1 MPIRNYMGKRIKKGI
16 IASPGI
22 KIGKAIV
29 FHGDE
34 VKIPKYHIE
43 EDQLI
48 DEINRFGEA
57 VEKTAREIIEIQ
69 EKIANENF
77 NDLAEIFSTHLMA
90 VEDPIFIARV
100 RQKIIDEKRNSEWVI
115 NDISIE
121 LITTLNKIEDEYLKE
136 RIVDISDINKR
147 LIGNLQ
153 KKKKMNLSDI
163 TENSIIFAP
172 NLTPSETALLNR
184 EHTLAFVTDHGGK
197 TSHTA
202 IMARSMDIPAIVG
215 MGDIT
220 SYVKSGDLVIVDAVH
235 GEVII
240 NPSKEEID
248 EYIKYQHDMKVIE
261 DELAQLTSLPSKTLD
276 NIEIRIY
283 GNIEISEEMDTIKS
297 HGAHGIGLFRSEFL
311 FLDKSLP
318 NEETQFYQYKNVA
331 DFFYPQPVTIRT
343 LDYGGDKIYGAMR
356 APKEMNPFLGC
367 RSIRFSL
374 KNQGIFK
381 TQLRAILR
389 ASTGKNIK
397 IMYPMIST
405 LDELLQAK
413 EITYSV
419 MKDLDGDGIEYDKN
433 IEIGIMVEVP
443 SAVIAGDILA
453 EYVDFFSVGTNDLV
467 QYILAVDRVN
477 ETVADLYNPLNISV
491 LRFLKNISDTA
502 SFHSRPISICG
513 EIAGD
518 PKYTMMLIGFG
529 FRELS
534 MNSKNMYQVKKIIRS
549 VTLPECESFAK
560 SILEMKHTKDIENAI
575 AENMKKKFPEMII

>member
-1 MPIRNYMGKRIKKGI
+1 MGKRIKKGI

-43 EDQLI
+43 EDQLV
-48 DEINRFGEA
+48 DEINRFVGA

-69 EKIANENF
+69 EKIANESF
-77 NDLAEIFSTHLMA
+77 TDLAEIFSTHLMA

-100 RQKIIDEKRNSEWVI
+100 RQKIIEEKRNSEWVI

-121 LITTLNKIEDEYLKE
+121 LITTLSKIEDEYLKE

-184 EHTLAFVTDHGGK
+184 EYTLAFVTDHGGK

-248 EYIKYQHDMKVIE
+248 EYIQYQHDMKVIE

-318 NEETQFYQYKNVA
+318 NEETQFCQYKNVA

-343 LDYGGDKIYGAMR
+343 LDYGGDKLYGAMR

-374 KNQGIFK
+374 KNQDIFK

-419 MKDLDGDGIEYDKN
+419 MKDLDREGIEYDKN

-453 EYVDFFSVGTNDLV
+453 EHVDFFSVGTNDLV

-491 LRFLKNISDTA
+491 LRFLKNISDTS

-549 VTLPECESFAK
+549 VTAPECESFAK